1 MSKKKELNLYDL
13 FKINKPNITDN
24 SINKYKQSL
33 IKLNDNNNV
42 FYNLDFLLKPET
54 ILNKIGNYKPS
65 TIRNIISAICSLLNF
80 YKDTNKK
87 FIKPYEQYFI
97 LLKEYNNKSKEDIK
111 DNDNDPNKWITEEEI
126 KTKYDDLYKVIQY
139 IGDNKTINKDTYNK
153 LLQLIIL
160 SLYYKQPPRRN
171 IDYSLMKVVKKYTN
185 DLDNNFNYLDLKNKK
200 FIFNVYK
207 TANTYDKQV
216 IDINEELYNNILF
229 YLKYNKN
236 QEGYLLSNYNNT
248 PFNNGFSI
256 NRILTKI
263 FNKNVGATQLR
274 KIYLSS
280 KYSNMQNE
288 LNKDVE
294 AMGTSTDVAINTY
307 IKK

>member
-1 MSKKKELNLYDL
+1 MPKHPLDLYNL
-13 FKINKPNITDN
+13 FKTNKPNITDN
-24 SINKYKQSL
+24 SINKYLQAL

-54 ILNKIGNYKPS
+54 ILNKIENYKPS

-87 FIKPYEQYFI
+87 FIKSYDQYFI

-171 IDYSLMKVVKKYTN
+171 IDYSLMKVVKKYNN

-216 IDINEELYNNILF
+216 IEINEELYNNILF
-229 YLKYNKN
+229 YLKFNKN

-294 AMGTSTDVAINTY
+294 AMGTSTGVAMNTY